1 MLLLVLPAVIN
12 IQWEQDLYV
21 FDEGVNAT
29 FMICAVT
36 DDVIIGDRIEERLVI
51 FRSDSAIGELSC
63 MCTYLMVEVSLGA
76 VVYTLYL
83 LT

>member
-12 IQWEQDLYV
+12 IQWEEDLYDI
-21 FDEGVNAT
+21 DEGVNAILT
-29 FMICAVT
+29 ICAVT

-51 FRSDSAIGELSC
+51 FRNDSAIGELSC

-76 VVYTLYL
+76 VIHTLYL